1 MINLHDMDLD
11 KVTTKKKW
19 LKPVV
24 IILAVIVVL
33 FLLWWLLV
41 PSGLGKNFASSNG
54 RIEATEVDVAAK
66 IPGRIAKIFVDEG
79 DFVKPG
85 EIVAEMDLKTLL
97 ATLDESKADLNQ
109 AESNIAIAQSTVK
122 QRESERL
129 AAQAVVDQRKAE
141 LTVSK
146 KTLARSQKLSK
157 EGAVSVQ
164 EYDNDL
170 AKVQASTAALAAAKA
185 QEVASESTVLT
196 ARSQVAG
203 ALANANADRAK
214 ITRILA
220 DIDDSKLK
228 SPRFGRVQYRI
239 AQPGEVVGAG
249 GRVLNLVDLTD
260 VYMTFFLPTDQAG
273 RVALGAEAR
282 IVLDAEPNRILPA
295 HISYLADVAQFTPK
309 TVETAKEREKLTFR
323 LKARIDPKLLMKYVH
338 FVKTGLPGVVYVKL
352 DPKAKWPKDIERR
365 LLK

>member
-1 MINLHDMDLD
+1 MINLHDIDLD
-11 KVTTKKKW
+11 EVIADKKW
-19 LKPVV
+19 LKPVA
-24 IILAVIVVL
+24 IILVGIVVL
-33 FLLWWLLV
+33 FLLWWVLT

-54 RIEATEVDVAAK
+54 RIEATEIDVAAK
-66 IPGRIAKIFVDEG
+66 IPGRIAQIFVDEG
-79 DFVKPG
+79 DFVRPG
-85 EIVAEMDLKTLL
+85 EIVAVMDLKTLN
-97 ATLDESKADLNQ
+97 AELDEDKASLNQ
-109 AESNIAIAQSTVK
+109 ALSDIAIAQSTVK
-122 QRESERL
+122 QRESEHL
-129 AAQAVVDQRKAE
+129 AALAVVDQRKAE
-141 LTVSK
+141 LIVSK
-146 KTLARSQKLSK
+146 KTLARSKTLSK

-170 AKVQASTAALAAAKA
+170 ASVQGSAAAVAAAQA
-185 QEVASESTVLT
+185 QEAAAESAIIT

-203 ALANANADRAK
+203 AFANANADRAK
-214 ITRILA
+214 ITRVLA

-282 IVLDAEPNRILPA
+282 IVLDAEPNTVIPA
-295 HISYLADVAQFTPK
+295 KISYVADVAQFTPK

-352 DPKAKWPKDIERR
+352 DPKAKWPANMEKR